1 MASESMLYENNT
13 TLIVA
18 SFQQNLNQ
26 LNLLISQ
33 IKHSLHGSAYCGINI
48 YYASLD
54 EEAKHKLRVTN
65 FSDQEMVVLL
75 DLSRHELLEAI
86 LCCLFLYELALEAG
100 QFRHIRTA
108 QRLGHEG

>member
-13 TLIVA
+13 TVIVA

-33 IKHSLHGSAYCGINI
+33 IKHSLHGSAYCCINI
-48 YYASLD
+48 YDACLD
-54 EEAKHKLRVTN
+54 EKAEHKLRVTN

-75 DLSRHELLEAI
+75 DLGRHELLEAI
-86 LCCLFLYELALEAG
+86 LCCLFLYELALKAG
-100 QFRHIRTA
+100 QFRHI
-108 QRLGHEG
+108 